1 MVNWK
6 SKPLIATIILS
17 IVVVVSLGWVALSYL
32 YRDRSGMY
40 AASPLYRLFERAP
53 YQKIIR
59 RIDSHDKIL
68 LSGKEQDGLGVF
80 LNYYL
85 SIKDRPIKRRLLDK
99 GSLEF
104 EMNRAAGAFDEFIHK
119 YITSILWSSAAG
131 NVWILDNGL
140 NQLAD
145 IDMNAINGLMARHP
159 EDKFIIVSTPTYDQV
174 LLYVTLSSQDSNLSD
189 MNDLM
194 TMSLLRY

>member
-1 MVNWK
+1 
-6 SKPLIATIILS
+6 
-17 IVVVVSLGWVALSYL
+17 
-32 YRDRSGMY
+32 
-40 AASPLYRLFERAP
+40 
-53 YQKIIR
+53 
-59 RIDSHDKIL
+59 
-68 LSGKEQDGLGVF
+68 
-80 LNYYL
+80 
-85 SIKDRPIKRRLLDK
+85 LLDK

-104 EMNRAAGAFDEFIHK
+104 EMNRAAGAFAEFIHK
-119 YITSILWSSAAG
+119 YITSKLWSSAAG